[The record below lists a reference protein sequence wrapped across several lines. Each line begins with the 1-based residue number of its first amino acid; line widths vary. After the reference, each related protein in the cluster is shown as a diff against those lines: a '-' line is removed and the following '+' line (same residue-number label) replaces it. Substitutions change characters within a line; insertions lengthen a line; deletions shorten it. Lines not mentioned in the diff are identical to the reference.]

1 MKVSKSKLQ
10 QIIKEELLYALRE
23 AKMGSFGEVDDE
35 LLDLMK
41 KEEPLPYR
49 NYSDEG
55 TDAQEKAFWAL
66 LNKYNKWGAKEVM
79 AAALVNGVI
88 EDGDYDAL
96 ELLIDPEKAKE
107 DRAMRRQLPPG
118 MGRPGPGMG
127 KYGEAS
133 SYTVALFKSFGDM
146 EAASVATVH
155 PSLLPILQRVRRGWF
170 GLRPG
175 QNRGT
180 RAQALGTSVGGRP
193 LGSLQVPEI
202 PKGSVLVIPGTKALP
217 DGGEFLNYL
226 ASRHRSVKE
235 DPVFMKNREKD
246 AGYKIV
252 DEKEWKE
259 SQYGEEAFEW
269 GYQED
274 FFGQGKEIG
283 EGKFS
288 SFKEHQ
294 LITESFR
301 KYLHK

>member
-1 MKVSKSKLQ
+1 MKITKQRLKE
-10 QIIKEELLYALRE
+10 IIKEELCALRE
-23 AKMGSFGEVDDE
+23 AKMGWLGDVDDE

-49 NYSDEG
+49 DYSDEG

-127 KYGEAS
+127 KYGEARN
-133 SYTVALFKSFGDM
+133 YIIALFKSYGDM
-146 EAASVATVH
+146 EAASVADK
-155 PSLLPILQRVRRGWF
+155 LGWERFGPILQRVREKMMTDAGVLKDKVGDPRRGR
-170 GLRPG
+170 L
-175 QNRGT
+175 
-180 RAQALGTSVGGRP
+180 
-193 LGSLQVPEI
+193 
-202 PKGSVLVIPGTKALP
+202 LVIPGTEALP

-226 ASRHRSVKE
+226 ASPHRSVQQE
-235 DPVFMKNREKD
+235 PVFMKNREKD

-259 SQYGEEAFEW
+259 SQYGKEREEWKA
-269 GYQED
+269 QEE

-301 KYLHK
+301 KYLRK